1 MVYEGRATRSVGGWR
16 VKALRFAF
24 IAGVGVIVVRLF
36 LLQVAEAAWYRAIS
50 ESQHAMVEELV
61 PTRGTVY
68 VKDAGDE
75 TEYAV
80 ATNEPRAFVYADPR
94 LVTEPVNTGMAI
106 AKILQ
111 LEGWEGTTANDEPR
125 TTNSET
131 MEISGDTV
139 GATAPR
145 QEDVPPVPTATQILI
160 ERLSKTDDPYEPVA
174 RDVAQ
179 GALDAI
185 VALNLPG
192 IDYILED
199 DRAYPETG
207 FGGQVLG
214 FLGKKE
220 DGSRVGMYGVEGY
233 FNDFLSGVK
242 GSLYS
247 QADASG
253 RWIGVGARSFTPAVD
268 GGDVLLTIDR
278 TVQYMACKMLRDGV
292 TKFDADGGALVIVDP
307 PTGRVLA
314 MCGAPDFDPND
325 YGNVDDA
332 VVYNNGA
339 IFTPYEPGSIFKPL
353 TMAGAVD
360 AGAVTPN
367 STFDDTGS
375 VVVDDYTIRNSDLK
389 AHGVV
394 TMTEVL
400 DESLNTGMVYI
411 MRKMGRDVLTDYVE
425 RFGFGTLSGVD
436 LSTEAPGTIDALHE
450 AAEVY
455 AATASFGQG
464 ITVTPLQVVMA
475 YAAIANGGA
484 LMQPYVVDEM
494 RYPDGTVE
502 KTQPKKVRTVVT
514 EKTATT
520 IGAMMV
526 SVVENGHGKRAG
538 VKGYYIAGKTGTA
551 QVAGNGGYLAGVTNG
566 SFAGFGPVGD
576 PKFAMIVKLENPK
589 TVEWA
594 ESSAAPIFG
603 QIADFLVD
611 YYGIAPERS
620 L

>member
-1 MVYEGRATRSVGGWR
+1 MVYDARGTRSVGGWR
-16 VKALRFAF
+16 LQALRFAF
-24 IAGVGVIVVRLF
+24 GAGVCVIAVRLF
-36 LLQVAEAAWYRAIS
+36 VLQVADAAWYRAVS
-50 ESQHAMVEELV
+50 EDQHAMVEELV
-61 PTRGTVY
+61 PTRGSVY
-68 VKDAGDE
+68 VKDHGDD

-80 ATNEPRAFVYADPR
+80 ATNEPKAFVYADPR
-94 LVTEPVNTGMAI
+94 LVTEPINTGMAI

-111 LEGWEGTTANDEPR
+111 LEGWDGTKAEPPVAPPQDPANPD
-125 TTNSET
+125 
-131 MEISGDTV
+131 
-139 GATAPR
+139 APVAVA
-145 QEDVPPVPTATQILI
+145 EPVPTETEKLI
-160 ERLSKTDDPYEPVA
+160 ARLSKIDDPYEPVA

-179 GALDAI
+179 SQLDEI
-185 VALNLPG
+185 VAQKFPG
-192 IDYILED
+192 ISYILED
-199 DRAYPETG
+199 DRAYPESG

-214 FLGKKE
+214 FLGRKE
-220 DGSRVGMYGVEGY
+220 DGATTGMYGLEGY

-247 QADASG
+247 ETDASG
-253 RWIGVGARSFTPAVD
+253 RWVGVGNRTFSPAVD
-268 GGDVLLTIDR
+268 GGDMLLTIDR
-278 TVQYMACKMLRDGV
+278 TVQYMACKMLREGV
-292 TKFDADGGALVIVDP
+292 TNFQADSGSLVIVEP
-307 PTGRVLA
+307 ATGRVLA

-332 VVYNNGA
+332 SVYNNDA

-353 TMAGAVD
+353 TMAAAID
-360 AGAVTPN
+360 AGAVTPH
-367 STFDDTGS
+367 TTYEDTGS
-375 VVVDDYTIRNSDLK
+375 VVVDDYTIKNSDLK
-389 AHGVV
+389 SHGLV

-400 DESLNTGMVYI
+400 DESLNTGMVWV
-411 MRKMGRDVLTDYVE
+411 MRTMGRDVLEDYVK
-425 RFGFGTLSGVD
+425 RFGFGTLTGIT
-436 LSTEAPGTIDALHE
+436 LSTEATGTIDALDKS
-450 AAEVY
+450 AEVY

-484 LMQPYVVDEM
+484 LMQPYVVEEM

-502 KTQPKKVRTVVT
+502 RTRAKKIRQVLT

-520 IGAMMV
+520 VSAMMV

-538 VKGYYIAGKTGTA
+538 VPGYYIAGKTGTA
-551 QVAGNGGYLAGVTNG
+551 QIAGNGGYVEGKSNG

-576 PKFAMIVKLENPK
+576 PRFAMIVKLEDPK

-611 YYGIAPERS
+611 YYDIPPERS
-620 L
+620 Q

>member
-24 IAGVGVIVVRLF
+24 MAGVGVIVVRLF
-36 LLQVAEAAWYRAIS
+36 LLQVAEAAWYRAVS
-50 ESQHAMVEELV
+50 ESQHAMLEELV

-68 VKDAGDE
+68 VKDAGDD
-75 TEYAV
+75 TKFAV

-106 AKILQ
+106 AKVLQ
-111 LEGWEGTTANDEPR
+111 LEGWEGEKDVRLETLDVRSEEEPDSQSESEVLSLESDEP
-125 TTNSET
+125 TET
-131 MEISGDTV
+131 QV
-139 GATAPR
+139 
-145 QEDVPPVPTATQILI
+145 LI

-220 DGSRVGMYGVEGY
+220 DGSRMGMYGVEGY

-253 RWIGVGARSFTPAVD
+253 RWIGVGDRSFTPAVD
-268 GGDVLLTIDR
+268 GGDLLLTIDR

-292 TKFDADGGALVIVDP
+292 TKFDADGGALVIVEP
-307 PTGRVLA
+307 STGRVIA

-325 YGNVDDA
+325 YGNVDNA
-332 VVYNNGA
+332 AVYNNSA

-367 STFDDTGS
+367 STFDDTGA

-400 DESLNTGMVYI
+400 DESLNTGMVYV
-411 MRKMGRDVLTDYVE
+411 MRKMGRDVLTQYVE
-425 RFGFGTLSGVD
+425 QFGFGTLSGIE
-436 LSTEAPGTIDALHE
+436 LSTEAPGTIDALRE
-450 AAEVY
+450 SAEVY

-475 YAAIANGGA
+475 YGAIANGGA

-502 KTQPKKVRTVVT
+502 KTQPKKVRQVLT

-620 L
+620 Q

>member
-16 VKALRFAF
+16 VKAVRFAF
-24 IAGVGVIVVRLF
+24 MAGVGVIVVRLF
-36 LLQVAEAAWYRAIS
+36 VLQVAEAAWYRAVS

-68 VKDAGDE
+68 VKDAGDD

-111 LEGWEGTTANDEPR
+111 LEGWEWERGVRPEDFNVRLDGGLDTQSESEVVSLEPDE
-125 TTNSET
+125 
-131 MEISGDTV
+131 
-139 GATAPR
+139 
-145 QEDVPPVPTATQILI
+145 PTATQVLI
-160 ERLSKTDDPYEPVA
+160 GRLSKTDDPYEPVA

-199 DRAYPETG
+199 DRAYPEKG

-214 FLGKKE
+214 FLGKRE

-278 TVQYMACKMLRDGV
+278 TVQYMTCKMLRDGV
-292 TKFDADGGALVIVDP
+292 TRFDADGGALVIVDP
-307 PTGRVLA
+307 STGRVLA

-332 VVYNNGA
+332 VVYNNDA

-353 TMAGAVD
+353 TIAGAID
-360 AGAVTPN
+360 SGAITPN

-394 TMTEVL
+394 TMTQVL

-436 LSTEAPGTIDALHE
+436 LSTEAPGTIDALYE
-450 AAEVY
+450 TAEVY

-484 LMQPYVVDEM
+484 LMQPYVVEEM

-502 KTQPKKVRTVVT
+502 KTQPKKVRTVLS

-520 IGAMMV
+520 VGAMMV

-551 QVAGNGGYLAGVTNG
+551 QVAGNGGYLEGVTNG

-576 PKFAMIVKLENPK
+576 PRFAMIVKLENPK

-620 L
+620 Q

>member
-24 IAGVGVIVVRLF
+24 MAGVGVIVVRLF
-36 LLQVAEAAWYRAIS
+36 LLQVAEAAWYRAVS
-50 ESQHAMVEELV
+50 ESQHAMLEELV

-68 VKDAGDE
+68 VKDAGDD

-94 LVTEPVNTGMAI
+94 LVMEPVNTGMAI

-111 LEGWEGTTANDEPR
+111 LEGWDGTTTNDELR
-125 TTNSET
+125 TSNSAAET
-131 MEISGDTV
+131 TPLPSDP
-139 GATAPR
+139 AT
-145 QEDVPPVPTATQILI
+145 ELLPPEPTETQVLI

-220 DGSRVGMYGVEGY
+220 DGSRMGMYGVEGY

-268 GGDVLLTIDR
+268 GGDLLLTIDR
-278 TVQYMACKMLRDGV
+278 TVQYMACKMLHDGV
-292 TKFDADGGALVIVDP
+292 TKFDADGGALVIVEP
-307 PTGRVLA
+307 STGRVIA

-332 VVYNNGA
+332 AVYNNSA

-367 STFDDTGS
+367 STFDDTGA

-400 DESLNTGMVYI
+400 DESLNTGMVYV
-411 MRKMGRDVLTDYVE
+411 MRKMGRDVLTQYVE
-425 RFGFGTLSGVD
+425 QFGFGTLSGIE
-436 LSTEAPGTIDALHE
+436 LSTEAPGTIDALRE
-450 AAEVY
+450 SAEVY

-484 LMQPYVVDEM
+484 LMQPYVVSEM

-502 KTQPKKVRTVVT
+502 KTQPKKVRQVLT

-551 QVAGNGGYLAGVTNG
+551 QVAGNGGYLDGVSNG

-620 L
+620 Q